1 MFDVRGDYPL
11 KTGKAIPFSSP
22 VKAKASF
29 EQLKGMHGVSA
40 ENCAFVLGLNFEDSL
55 ADHFCVSEEGFRTIL
70 GEEPESQEYY
80 RELRSQ
86 LPPLTI
92 AEQRNL
98 RSVYRMLSQKV
109 PGREFN
115 DSTVVEE
122 MVLEA
127 SGVSANFSRCSNC
140 NLPMHVENKEDH
152 RCVRCGRENLCS
164 FCLTSHNCPG

>member
-1 MFDVRGDYPL
+1 MRGDYPF
-11 KTGKAIPFSSP
+11 KTGKAIPFSQP

-29 EQLKGMHGVSA
+29 EELKSEYEVGA
-40 ENCAFVLGLNFEDSL
+40 EGCSFVLGLNFEDSL
-55 ADHFCVSEEGFRTIL
+55 AGLFCLSEEGFEAIL
-70 GEEPESQEYY
+70 GEKPESQEHYK
-80 RELRSQ
+80 RLRSQ

-98 RSVYRMLSQKV
+98 RSVYRMLGQSV

-115 DSTVVEE
+115 DSTIIEE

-127 SGVSANFSRCSNC
+127 SGVSGSFSRCSNC
-140 NLPMHVENKEDH
+140 NLPMHIENREDH
-152 RCVRCGRENLCS
+152 RCVRCGKENLCS